1 MPLPVGGSGFSET
14 TVRNSES
21 TKALSPMLA
30 TLLPIVTEVK
40 PVQLR
45 KAEGSMLITLFG
57 IVTEVKP
64 AQPEKA

>member
-1 MPLPVGGSGFSET
+1 
-14 TVRNSES
+14 
-21 TKALSPMLA
+21 MLA